1 MTPRDPAGPETTLR
15 LPDPDT
21 LRVAIDAVRVLS
33 MDAVERANSG
43 HPGTPMA
50 LAPAGYLVW
59 RHHLKHNPANP
70 HWPDRDRFVLS
81 VGHASMLLYSLLHL
95 SGYDLPMEELK
106 NFRQWGSLTPGHP
119 EFHDTPGVETTTGP
133 LGQGVANSVG
143 MALAERWMAAR
154 FNRPGHTVVDHR
166 TIAFCSDGDLMEGIS
181 HEAAELAGHQ
191 KLGKLLWIFDDNE
204 ITIEGSTDLA
214 SSTDQLRRFESYGWH
229 VQVVADGND
238 LHALDAAIR
247 AAHAE
252 AGRPSLIALRT
263 RIAWGA
269 PTKEGTADAHGA
281 PLGASE
287 IRGAKEHYR
296 YPSQEPFFVP
306 DEAREEWSRVGPAGA
321 EAEAEWNAR
330 FEAYRAAF
338 PELAAEFERT
348 MAHALPAGWEDAVPD
363 LSNADG
369 GGAALAKPAATRN
382 VSGKVLNALAA
393 RIPELVGGSA
403 DLGPSNKTDLEG
415 AESLLPATPAGRTI
429 HFGVREH
436 AMGAILNGMALHG
449 GVRPFGGT
457 FLIFSDYMRP
467 AIRLASIMRLPV
479 VFVFTHDSIG
489 LGEDGPTHQP
499 IEQLMALRAIP
510 GLQDLRPADAVETA
524 EAWRLALARIDG
536 PSFLSLTR
544 QNVPLLERGGSPAGA
559 RGGEGEAP
567 AGAGVARGGYVLREA
582 TRDGAPVRPEA
593 ILLATG
599 SEVQLAVEAAVRLEA
614 DEGIPTRVVSLPSWH
629 RFQAQDRGW
638 REAVLPPSVR
648 LRVSVEAGTPLGWE
662 RFTGLDGGSV
672 GLDRF
677 GASAPAEV
685 LFERLG
691 ITADAVV
698 ERVLELRGNRGD

>member
-1 MTPRDPAGPETTLR
+1 MTRYAPAGSPPALDLPDADTLR
-15 LPDPDT
+15 L
-21 LRVAIDAVRVLS
+21 AIDAVRVLS
-33 MDAVERANSG
+33 MDAVERAASG

-70 HWPDRDRFVLS
+70 LWPDRDRFVLS

-95 SGYDLPMEELK
+95 SGYDLPLEELK
-106 NFRQWGSLTPGHP
+106 NFRQWGSRTPGHP

-154 FNRPGHTVVDHR
+154 FNRPGHDIVDHQ
-166 TIAFCSDGDLMEGIS
+166 TVAFCSDGDLMEGIS
-181 HEAAELAGHQ
+181 HEAAEIAGHQ
-191 KLGKLLWIFDDNE
+191 ELGKLLWIFDDNA

-214 SSTDQLRRFESYGWH
+214 SSTDHLGRFESYGWH
-229 VQVVADGND
+229 VQVVEDGND
-238 LHALDAAIR
+238 LAALDAAMR
-247 AAHAE
+247 AARAE

-281 PLGASE
+281 PLGEDE
-287 IRGAKEHYR
+287 IRGAKEHYG
-296 YPSQEPFFVP
+296 YPSHEPFFVA
-306 DEAREEWSRVGPAGA
+306 DEARAEWGRVGPAGA
-321 EAEAEWNAR
+321 EAEADWTAR
-330 FEAYRAAF
+330 FEAYRAAH

-348 MAHALPAGWEDAVPD
+348 LAHDLPEGWEGAIPD
-363 LSNADG
+363 FGVASAEE
-369 GGAALAKPAATRN
+369 AAAAKPAATRS

-393 RIPELVGGSA
+393 RVPELVGGSA
-403 DLGPSNKTDLEG
+403 DLGPSNKTDLDG
-415 AESLLPATPAGRTI
+415 ADSLLPATPGGRTL

-436 AMGAILNGMALHG
+436 AMGAIMNGMALHG
-449 GVRPFGGT
+449 GLRPFGGT

-467 AIRLASIMRLPV
+467 AIRLASLMKLPV

-499 IEQLMALRAIP
+499 VEQLLALRAIP

-524 EAWRLALARIDG
+524 EAWRLALARSDG

-544 QNVPLLERGGSPAGA
+544 QNVPLLDRSESPPEN
-559 RGGEGEAP
+559 RGGEGGSA
-567 AGAGVARGGYVLREA
+567 AGTGVARGGYVLREA
-582 TRDGAPVRPEA
+582 RRGDASVAPEA
-593 ILLATG
+593 IVLATG
-599 SEVQLAVEAAVRLEA
+599 SEVQVALEAAERLEA
-614 DEGIPTRVVSLPSWH
+614 NHDVATRVVSLPSWH
-629 RFQAQDRGW
+629 RFAGQDQAW
-638 REAVLPPSVR
+638 RDAVLPPHVR
-648 LRVSVEAGTPLGWE
+648 RRVSVEAATPLGWE
-662 RFTGLDGGSV
+662 RFVGLDGAAV

-685 LFERLG
+685 LYARLG

-698 ERVLELRGNRGD
+698 EAVRGLG